1 MRNILFIG
9 LVLAIFPCLLISQ
22 ERLWVYFI
30 DKGIHEKL
38 SFQKQRELISEYLT
52 DRAIE
57 RRNVRGFHSDA
68 QNLMWQDL
76 PIDPEYIRQLEML
89 GFRIHG
95 KSRWFN
101 AVSGYSSQE
110 LSLKIEQLSFV
121 KGIEAVHSWYYIKDP
136 LTSANAHFVTGSSSA
151 ELSGFDYGPSRFQTE
166 FHGIDQLHEKGL
178 NGDGV
183 IVAIFDTGFR
193 LQNPSLQHI
202 PSQLIGEYDFIQM
215 DDVTSNQQGDRS
227 DQDSH
232 GTLVLS
238 ILGGFEE
245 VEMIG
250 PAYAASFILA
260 KTEIEGED
268 IHMEED
274 NWAMAAEWA
283 EQLGADIVSSSL
295 EYYIFG
301 SGQED
306 YTYEDMDGKSTIV
319 TKAANE
325 LAKRGVL
332 VISSA
337 GNEGNKNWRYITA
350 PADGIYVVAVGALTS
365 TNVIASFSSR
375 GPTFDGRI
383 KPDITAL
390 GVSVYGASTSIKYNY
405 RTANGTSVSCPI
417 AAGIAAQL
425 LQDFPYLNM
434 LNLLDILRASGDNA
448 NSPDNERG
456 WGKVD
461 ALKAWTLASGETFG
475 LPQTVKLQSPRPN
488 PYFRGNGIIFFRMDL
503 LDATPLK
510 IEIYTVLG
518 QKIKEINFIG
528 TLGQNL
534 IPWNVNNE
542 EGNPVA
548 AGIYIYRI
556 SGAGWEAAG
565 KLSILN

>member
-1 MRNILFIG
+1 M
-9 LVLAIFPCLLISQ
+9 
-22 ERLWVYFI
+22 
-30 DKGIHEKL
+30 DKGIQEKL
-38 SFQKQRELISEYLT
+38 TFQKQRELVSSYLT
-52 DRAIE
+52 DRAIK
-57 RRNVRGFHSDA
+57 RRYVRGIYSNE

-95 KSRWFN
+95 HSRWFN
-101 AVSGYSSQE
+101 AISGYSSEE
-110 LSLKIEQLSFV
+110 LLLEIDQLSFV
-121 KGIEAVHSWYYIKDP
+121 KDIKPVNSWYFVKDS
-136 LTSANAHFVTGSSSA
+136 LTSADSHLFPKISSDSF
-151 ELSGFDYGPSRFQTE
+151 SGFDYGPSRFQTE

-215 DDVTSNQQGDRS
+215 DEVTSNQQGDRS

-238 ILGGFEE
+238 ILGGFEDGE
-245 VEMIG
+245 LIG

-260 KTEIEGED
+260 KTDKEGEE
-268 IHMEED
+268 IHLEED

-295 EYYIFG
+295 DYSIFG
-301 SGQED
+301 PGQED
-306 YTYEDMDGKSTIV
+306 YNYEDMDGKSTIV

-332 VISSA
+332 VINSA
-337 GNEGNKNWRYITA
+337 GNEGNSNWRYITA
-350 PADGIYVVAVGALTS
+350 PSDGMYVVAVGALTS
-365 TNVIASFSSR
+365 TNAIASFSSR

-383 KPDITAL
+383 KPDVSAL
-390 GVSVYGASTSIKYNY
+390 GVSVYGAGTGIKYNY
-405 RTANGTSVSCPI
+405 RTADGTSVSCPI
-417 AAGIAAQL
+417 ASGIAAQL
-425 LQDFPYLNM
+425 LQAFPYLNM

-448 NSPDNERG
+448 NSPNNERG

-461 ALKAWTLASGETFG
+461 AIKAWTLASGGSFRP
-475 LPQTVKLQSPRPN
+475 PQSVKLQSPRPN
-488 PYFRGNGIIFFRMDL
+488 PYFRGNGIVFFRVDL
-503 LDATPLK
+503 PNLVPIK
-510 IEIYTVLG
+510 IQIYSVLG
-518 QKIKEINFIG
+518 QIIKEINFNG
-528 TLGQNL
+528 TQAQNL
-534 IPWNVNNE
+534 IPWDVKNE
-542 EGNPVA
+542 KGIPVA

-556 SGAGWEAAG
+556 SGSGWEVAG